1 MPEAEGELPTKSAFL
16 GMPVSWVGWVSVA
29 LLILSV
35 LEIFIR
41 RPFGFRGVFA
51 TGIAAG
57 VAALIAVLWKKERSL
72 LVLIPLVAGA
82 FAALVVAAEFAFPH

>member
-1 MPEAEGELPTKSAFL
+1 MPEGAGGVVTKRAFL
-16 GMPVSWVGWVSVA
+16 GMPVTWVGWVSVA

-35 LEIFIR
+35 LEVFVR

-57 VAALIAVLWKKERSL
+57 VVALVGVLWKKERSV
-72 LVLIPLVAGA
+72 LVWIPLVLGA
-82 FAALVVAAEFAFPH
+82 LAALVVAAEFAFPH